1 MKKSR
6 IIRLFNTT
14 AGVDLSVDEMAD
26 IDRLQIKLR
35 EDKELRNLMTSTNA
49 LGKMKFK
56 FDKVVDDLLLDFIG
70 PRLDLYIKLTEPEVN
85 MFFKSKW
92 FENFRRQSV
101 LT

>member
-1 MKKSR
+1 MKKSK
-6 IIRLFNTT
+6 IIGFLNMIS
-14 AGVDLSVDEMAD
+14 GIDLSVDDRAD

-35 EDKELRNLMTSTNA
+35 EDQELRKLMTSTSA

-56 FDKVVDDLLLDFIG
+56 FDKAVDDLLLDFIG
-70 PRLDLYIKLTEPEVN
+70 TRLDLYIKLTEPEVN

>member
-92 FENFRRQSV
+92 FENFRQQAAV
-101 LT
+101 T

>member
-92 FENFRRQSV
+92 FENFRRQAAV
-101 LT
+101 T

>member
-1 MKKSR
+1 
-6 IIRLFNTT
+6 
-14 AGVDLSVDEMAD
+14 MAD

-92 FENFRRQSV
+92 FENFRRQAAV
-101 LT
+101 T

>member
-1 MKKSR
+1 MFSR
-6 IIRLFNTT
+6 TSEIE
-14 AGVDLSVDEMAD
+14 LSVDDMAD
-26 IDRLQIKLR
+26 INRLQLKIR
-35 EDKELRNLMTSTNA
+35 EDKELKKLMTSTNA

-70 PRLDLYIKLTEPEVN
+70 SRLDLYIKLTEPGVN

-92 FENFRRQSV
+92 FEIYRRQAV

>member
-1 MKKSR
+1 MKKSK
-6 IIRLFNTT
+6 ITGWFNT
-14 AGVDLSVDEMAD
+14 ASGIDLSVDDMAD

-35 EDKELRNLMTSTNA
+35 EDEELKKLLTSTNA

-70 PRLDLYIKLTEPEVN
+70 TRLDLYIKLTEPKVN
-85 MFFKSKW
+85 MFFKSTW
-92 FENFRRQSV
+92 FEIYRRQAV

>member
-1 MKKSR
+1 
-6 IIRLFNTT
+6 LFNTT

-92 FENFRRQSV
+92 FENFRRQAAV
-101 LT
+101 T

>member
-70 PRLDLYIKLTEPEVN
+70 SRLDLYIKLTEPEVN

-92 FENFRRQSV
+92 FENFRRQAAV
-101 LT
+101 T

>member
-70 PRLDLYIKLTEPEVN
+70 SRLDLYIKLTEPEVN

-92 FENFRRQSV
+92 FENFRRLAAV
-101 LT
+101 T